1 MNAANRDRSI
11 VIPAHRSLW
20 LRIARAAW
28 YILAAIALGIFIASL
43 PGFVALASR
52 DLHPADQSPVS
63 LAFGVLAVILSILV
77 ALLSLGLAWILF
89 RRGGGD
95 RMAMLV
101 SFFLLAHGV
110 TAAGPL
116 EALDPFLPGAAD
128 LSVFVLQPLLL
139 SPLTIL
145 IFAVFPDGRFVPSW
159 SRWIVA
165 LTLVLALL
173 NVVFSP
179 LGPVE
184 HLGDAQATLMGLS
197 NLSLLVAG
205 AAILYAQ
212 IHRYWRV
219 STPVQRQQTKWVIYG
234 IAIAILLAA
243 ASTGPW
249 LALQAMPPGSP
260 PPDWVVVLTPIWVI
274 STAAIPV
281 SLAISVLRFRLWD
294 IDVIIRKTATYSVLT
309 GLLALVYFGSVL
321 VLQAVLSTF
330 GGQRSEWAIVVST
343 LAMAALF
350 APLRRRVQNAI
361 DRRFYRRKYDAQ
373 KVLAQFAATAR
384 DETDLERLTARLV
397 EVVQETMQPEHVSLW
412 LRQDGPTKRR
422 AMSQAGERQ

>member
-1 MNAANRDRSI
+1 MNAANQHRST
-11 VIPAHRSLW
+11 VTPAHNSLW
-20 LRIARAAW
+20 LRIARSAW
-28 YILAAIALGIFIASL
+28 YVLAAIALGIFFASL
-43 PGFVALASR
+43 PGFVALASK
-52 DLHPADQSPVS
+52 DLRASVQSPVI

-77 ALLSLGLAWILF
+77 ALLSLSLAWVLF

-95 RMAMLV
+95 RMSMLV

-116 EALDPFLPGAAD
+116 EGLEPFLPGAAD
-128 LSVFVLQPLLL
+128 LAVFVLQPLLL
-139 SPLTIL
+139 SPLTIF

-159 SRWIVA
+159 SRWIVV

-173 NVVFSP
+173 NVIFSP
-179 LGPVE
+179 VGPVE
-184 HLGDAQATLMGLS
+184 HLGDAQATLIGLS
-197 NLSLLVAG
+197 NLGLLVVG

-212 IHRYWRV
+212 IHRYRRV

-234 IAIAILLAA
+234 LAIALLLAA
-243 ASTGPW
+243 ASSGPW

-274 STAAIPV
+274 STAAIPA

-309 GLLALVYFGSVL
+309 GLLALVYFGCVL
-321 VLQAVLSTF
+321 VLQAVFSTL

-343 LAMAALF
+343 LAIAALF
-350 APLRRRVQNAI
+350 FPLRRRVQNAL
-361 DRRFYRRKYDAQ
+361 DRRFFRRKYDAQ
-373 KVLAQFAATAR
+373 KVLEQFAATAR
-384 DETDLERLTARLV
+384 DETDLEKLTARLV
-397 EVVQETMQPEHVSLW
+397 EVVQETMQPKSVSVW
-412 LRQDGPTKRR
+412 LKTE
-422 AMSQAGERQ
+422 SQVSQTTRGREKVL